1 MYAAP
6 AIVGLAS
13 SNQVLQPPSLLL
25 HPPCLCLIFV
35 LPPQVVS
42 VYTTGAIGGITAV
55 DADTGACAPQPFH
68 QCEIVT
74 YMPRR
79 YLWSSVTDGLV
90 QGAPVAIANSVFI
103 GSLAGD
109 VVSYDVNYQ
118 GSSASGNPAWL
129 NKANSIDKFVVGN
142 SSPSHYIPK
151 SRFVLVALLR
161 ELTLRSPA

>member
-1 MYAAP
+1 VY
-6 AIVGLAS
+6 S
-13 SNQVLQPPSLLL
+13 TSN
-25 HPPCLCLIFV
+25 
-35 LPPQVVS
+35 
-42 VYTTGAIGGITAV
+42 IGGVTAV
-55 DADTGACAPQPFH
+55 DADTG
-68 QCEIVT
+68 T
-74 YMPRR
+74 

-142 SSPSHYIPK
+142 SSLTPKPKLRALGARRRASALTPCTQMAPSEPRSTKLNSLI
-151 SRFVLVALLR
+151 RLR
-161 ELTLRSPA
+161 

>member
-1 MYAAP
+1 
-6 AIVGLAS
+6 
-13 SNQVLQPPSLLL
+13 
-25 HPPCLCLIFV
+25 
-35 LPPQVVS
+35 
-42 VYTTGAIGGITAV
+42 VYSTTNIGGVTAV
-55 DADTGACAPQPFH
+55 DADTGA
-68 QCEIVT
+68 
-74 YMPRR
+74 

-142 SSPSHYIPK
+142 SPLTQKPK
-151 SRFVLVALLR
+151 LRALVPDVALRHSQRARRWPRRNL
-161 ELTLRSPA
+161 AQQN